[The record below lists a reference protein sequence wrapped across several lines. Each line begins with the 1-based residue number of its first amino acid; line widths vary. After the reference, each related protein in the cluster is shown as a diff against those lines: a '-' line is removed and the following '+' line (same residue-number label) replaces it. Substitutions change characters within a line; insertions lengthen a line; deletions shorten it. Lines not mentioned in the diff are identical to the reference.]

1 MAIYTCF
8 LQHVLNSMLPTGKAA
23 IVLPTGFLTAKSSV
37 EGKLL
42 KHIVKEHLVYGVISM
57 PSNVFANTGTNVSVL
72 FFDNSKSADKVIL
85 IDASKLGEEY
95 QEGNNK
101 KVRLTPS
108 EIDMIV
114 DTFLHKKTVEDFSV
128 AVSYGDIEAKKCS
141 LAAGQYFDVKIEY
154 VELTQEEF
162 ENKMSELASNLQS
175 YFDEGNA
182 LQKEIMEQLKKVK
195 YE

>member
-1 MAIYTCF
+1 
-8 LQHVLNSMLPTGKAA
+8 
-23 IVLPTGFLTAKSSV
+23 
-37 EGKLL
+37 
-42 KHIVKEHLVYGVISM
+42 
-57 PSNVFANTGTNVSVL
+57 
-72 FFDNSKSADKVIL
+72 
-85 IDASKLGEEY
+85 
-95 QEGNNK
+95 
-101 KVRLTPS
+101 
-108 EIDMIV
+108 MIV

>member
-1 MAIYTCF
+1 MSGQRTQWNEATRVQMPALVHLTRIGFTYFGKITEDKAGTVYDPDTNILIEVF
-8 LQHVLNSMLPTGKAA
+8 KSQFAKLNPERAGEAEA
-23 IVLPTGFLTAKSSV
+23 
-37 EGKLL
+37 
-42 KHIVKEHLVYGVISM
+42 
-57 PSNVFANTGTNVSVL
+57 
-72 FFDNSKSADKVIL
+72 IL

-101 KVRLTPS
+101 KVRLTPD

-114 DTFLHKKTVEDFSV
+114 DTFLNKKTVEDFSV
-128 AVSYGDIEAKKCS
+128 AVSYEDIEAKKCS

-162 ENKMSELASNLQS
+162 ENKMSELTSNLQS